1 MIKAFIFDL
10 DGVII
15 DSEPLHYEADRIVF
29 REYGVELADGELDVY
44 VGIDARR
51 MVTELRD
58 KYRIKTSLDDLLTKL
73 QCVKLDLLKTWK
85 FDAIDGIKDL
95 ISDLINN
102 NIAIALA
109 SSSPMKFIQLAI
121 EKVGISEYFDIIV
134 SGEHVDK
141 SKPEPDIFLRAA
153 SLLKVKPSDCLVLE
167 DSVNGVIA
175 AKKAGMK
182 CIAFLNPNSGNQ
194 DLSKADKVVTT
205 LKRLEYKDLFNDPR
219 KK

>member
-121 EKVGISEYFDIIV
+121 EKIGISEYFDIIV

-153 SLLKVKPSDCLVLE
+153 SLLKVKPSDCWVLE

>member
-205 LKRLEYKDLFNDPR
+205 LKR
-219 KK
+219 

>member
-1 MIKAFIFDL
+1 M
-10 DGVII
+10 
-15 DSEPLHYEADRIVF
+15 
-29 REYGVELADGELDVY
+29 
-44 VGIDARR
+44 
-51 MVTELRD
+51 
-58 KYRIKTSLDDLLTKL
+58 DDLLTKL

>member
-15 DSEPLHYEADRIVF
+15 DSEPLHYEADKIVF
-29 REYGVELADGELDVY
+29 REFGIELADGELDGY
-44 VGIDARR
+44 VGIDTRQ

-58 KYRIKTSLDDLLTKL
+58 KYNIETSVDDLLEKL

-85 FDAIDGIKDL
+85 FEAIDGIRDL
-95 ISDLINN
+95 ISDLKNN

-109 SSSPMKFIQLAI
+109 SSSPMRFIRLAI
-121 EKVGISEYFDIIV
+121 EKIGISKHFDLIV

-153 SLLKVKPSDCLVLE
+153 HLLEVKPSECLVLE
-167 DSVNGVIA
+167 DSVNGVTA
-175 AKKAGMK
+175 AKRAGMK
-182 CIAFLNPNSGNQ
+182 CIGFLNPNSGNQ
-194 DLSKADKVVTT
+194 DLSKADKIVTT
-205 LKRLEYKDLFNDPR
+205 LERLEYKDLFNNPG

>member
-121 EKVGISEYFDIIV
+121 EKIGISEYFDIIV

>member
-102 NIAIALA
+102 NIAIAMA